1 MKTIADGSDN
11 VKKKTRTYIDSLEL
25 MGNWS
30 MMHNGICED
39 QLLSPCAK
47 LTFWVLVANSFE
59 TTMQEDASPAFG
71 TFESV
76 LSMAKQTA
84 LSPEYLTAGI
94 RELGA
99 LGLIS
104 RTYQTGAA
112 AHILLPSLDEKYPQ
126 QTRVADAPDTY
137 AAFVKAGNY
146 SRLSNAVLRDHEL
159 SWRAKLVF
167 MLVVRRS
174 NSGSRYPNGD
184 PAFGCWPGVQGMAT
198 DLNTSHNTVDR
209 GLCELA
215 KRGIILRSSRGHRRS
230 CHMIVLPLDAIYN
243 SASSLAAANDVSF

>member
-1 MKTIADGSDN
+1 
-11 VKKKTRTYIDSLEL
+11 

-30 MMHNGICED
+30 MLYNGICED
-39 QLLSPCAK
+39 RGLSAKAK
-47 LTFWVLVANSFE
+47 LTFWVLVANSWDA
-59 TTMQEDASPAFG
+59 TMQYDGSPAFG

-76 LSMAKQTA
+76 LSMAEQTA
-84 LSPEYLTAGI
+84 TSPEYLAAGI
-94 RELGA
+94 RELTA

-104 RTYQTGAA
+104 QTPQAGAA

-137 AAFVKAGNY
+137 AAFVTAGNY

-159 SWRAKLVF
+159 SRSAKLVF

-174 NSGSRYPNGD
+174 NSRSRYPNGD

-198 DLNTSHNTVDR
+198 DLNISSDTVNR
-209 GLCELA
+209 GLSELA
-215 KRGIILRSSRGHRRS
+215 KRGIILRSSRGYRRS
-230 CHMIVLPLDAIYN
+230 CHTIVLPLDAIYN
-243 SASSLAAANDVSF
+243 SAPSLAAANDVSF